1 MRRLL
6 YIIVFIVIAGCASKK
21 NVYWCG
27 DHPCINKKEKEAYF
41 KKTMIVEIKSID
53 AKSSKSNSEIEKII
67 QQAKVDEKKRIKKE
81 KNLEK
86 EIKLEEKAKIKE
98 EKRLAK
104 QTRLEE
110 KRRIKEEK
118 ILEKQVRLEEKKRT
132 KEKKKI
138 TKLKKNKKKEKVKNE
153 TVEFKQVEIV
163 DAELDIGKSI
173 NALTN
178 FKQLA
183 EKIIKKNT
191 LRPYPDINDIPN

>member
-67 QQAKVDEKKRIKKE
+67 QQAKIDEKTRIKKE
-81 KNLEK
+81 KNLKK
-86 EIKLEEKAKIKE
+86 EIKLEEKAKLKE

-104 QTRLEE
+104 QARLEE

-153 TVEFKQVEIV
+153 VEV
-163 DAELDIGKSI
+163 DLDIKKST
-173 NALTN
+173 NGLTN